1 MRIPLIFSSVLVQ
14 HVVFTVYYLNRVMAE
29 VNVILRIFFSDPKKV
44 FFNVSL
50 RSREGFK
57 KVKTLAFTI
66 KRIDLS
72 NSKKLLTGIT

>member
-29 VNVILRIFFSDPKKV
+29 VNVILRIFFFDPKKV

-50 RSREGFK
+50 A
-57 KVKTLAFTI
+57 L
-66 KRIDLS
+66 
-72 NSKKLLTGIT
+72 

>member
-29 VNVILRIFFSDPKKV
+29 VNVILRIFFPDPKKV

-50 RSREGFK
+50 A
-57 KVKTLAFTI
+57 L
-66 KRIDLS
+66 
-72 NSKKLLTGIT
+72 

>member
-1 MRIPLIFSSVLVQ
+1 MDHKQKVKAKYSKCRNFTPLNADSTDFQFSSVLVQ

-50 RSREGFK
+50 A
-57 KVKTLAFTI
+57 L
-66 KRIDLS
+66 
-72 NSKKLLTGIT
+72 

>member
-29 VNVILRIFFSDPKKV
+29 VNVILRIFLSDPKKV

-50 RSREGFK
+50 A
-57 KVKTLAFTI
+57 L
-66 KRIDLS
+66 
-72 NSKKLLTGIT
+72 

>member
-29 VNVILRIFFSDPKKV
+29 VNVILRILFSDPKKV

-50 RSREGFK
+50 A
-57 KVKTLAFTI
+57 L
-66 KRIDLS
+66 
-72 NSKKLLTGIT
+72 